1 MIKQSFLLL
10 VSCFALNSAYAATCS
25 SYQQDKATHY
35 ANIQGNE
42 VVNKYD
48 GGRNI
53 RTYVS
58 NCDYNNYSNKYNVDI
73 DVYWDGVMS
82 GKSYNSSGK
91 MIMNSDGSR
100 REYQETYRNQNL
112 KDYAVFKGMAMLAL
126 VAGAASSSSQS
137 SSNQLSSSQNTGYRV
152 WVHNKCSWTRE
163 LVIHYKDAKDGQ
175 WKKDGWWSFAPNE
188 QGYLS
193 NIRTN
198 NSTLYYAMK
207 DNILA
212 RSYSISYGGD
222 TYPADEV
229 VDNQGDTE
237 IYLCG

>member
-1 MIKQSFLLL
+1 MIKQSFSLIF
-10 VSCFALNSAYAATCS
+10 SCFALNSAYAATCS

-91 MIMNSDGSR
+91 MIMNPDGGR

-112 KDYAVFKGMAMLAL
+112 KDYALFKGMAMLAL
-126 VAGAASSSSQS
+126 VTGSSSSPNSQS
-137 SSNQLSSSQNTGYRV
+137 GTNQVGYRV
-152 WVHNKCSWTRE
+152 WVKNKCGWTRE
-163 LVIHYKDAKDGQ
+163 LVIEYKDAKDGQ
-175 WKKDGWWSFAPNE
+175 WKKDGWWSFAPE
-188 QGYLS
+188 EAGYLS

-198 NSTLYYAMK
+198 KSTLYYALK
-207 DNILA
+207 DNSITQN
-212 RSYSISYGGD
+212 YNISYGGN
-222 TYPADEV
+222 TYPADKV
-229 VDNQGDTE
+229 TDNEGDTE
-237 IYLCG
+237 IYLCAQI